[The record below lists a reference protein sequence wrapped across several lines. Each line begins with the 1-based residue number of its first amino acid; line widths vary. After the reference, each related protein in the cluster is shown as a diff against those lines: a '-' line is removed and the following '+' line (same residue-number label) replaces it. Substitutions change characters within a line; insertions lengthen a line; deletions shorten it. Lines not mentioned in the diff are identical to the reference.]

1 MGIHQLIIK
10 NVGSMSCLVAHRFQL
25 YLHDSKLMINGENNF
40 LSTCNLVHPGEGRV
54 GEGRWDAHI
63 KTTGG
68 GGGRGCSS
76 VFLEYHP
83 KRYQIKISFDGRGSD

>member
-1 MGIHQLIIK
+1 
-10 NVGSMSCLVAHRFQL
+10 MSCLVAHRFQL

-68 GGGRGCSS
+68 GGGEGGARRY
-76 VFLEYHP
+76 FWNITP
-83 KRYQIKISFDGRGSD
+83 KGTRSKSRFDGRGSD